1 MMKSVVRGVVGAV
14 KNIRTR
20 SSSRHT
26 SVAGSDMSTDPPP
39 VTPPPASSSAP
50 RRVLLRVLRAS
61 DLGLRNSRERA
72 IYRKLKTK
80 IFSHT
85 PVLDPTLLVEA
96 GMADEFD
103 IIFSLVGW
111 TAFANITS

>member
-14 KNIRTR
+14 KNIRTT

-50 RRVLLRVLRAS
+50 RRVLLIAS
-61 DLGLRNSRERA
+61 DLSLRNSRERA
-72 IYRKLKTK
+72 IYRKLKIK
-80 IFSHT
+80 IFAHT

-96 GMADEFD
+96 G
-103 IIFSLVGW
+103 
-111 TAFANITS
+111 TTC